1 MSPDKRKKFMKI
13 TVPNYYVDYHMH
25 SNNSSDAVSSVD
37 EMCLAAIKNGIAEIA
52 ITDHFEPTPEDRAYS
67 VYDQKKYFEEMLA
80 ARRKFGKQLEIKLGI
95 ELGQPQY
102 YKKETENMLSK
113 NSYDFI
119 LASAHKRSDGTDMSQ
134 VDYTKIS
141 TDEALEMYLDEL
153 NNLVDGFDD
162 FDCLGHLDLVKR
174 YSCQVYNENISLVQ
188 SRGKL
193 ETLLKKLIK
202 KGKGIEINTSGL
214 RQSSG
219 ETLPGF
225 DVIKMYH
232 ELGGQILTVG
242 SDAHRKED
250 LGKGI
255 YEAYEIAR
263 AAGFE
268 YITTFTNRQPEFIK
282 IPDGVLTLGA

>member
-1 MSPDKRKKFMKI
+1 MKN
-13 TVPNYYVDYHMH
+13 TTPYYYVDYHMH
-25 SNNSSDAVSSVD
+25 SDNSTDAVSTVE
-37 EMCLAAIKNGIAEIA
+37 EMSLAAIKNGFAEIA
-52 ITDHFEPTPEDRAYS
+52 ITDHFEPTPEDRDYS
-67 VYDQKKYFEEMLA
+67 YYDQEKYFGEILV
-80 ARRKFGKQLEIKLGI
+80 ARRKFGKQLEIKLGV

-113 NSYDFI
+113 SNYDFI
-119 LASAHKRSDGTDMSQ
+119 LASAHKRRDGIDMSQ
-134 VDYTKIS
+134 VDYQKIS
-141 TDEALEMYLDEL
+141 IDEALEMYLDEL
-153 NNLVDGFDD
+153 HSLVDGFED
-162 FDCLGHLDLVKR
+162 FDCIGHLDLVKR
-174 YSCQVYNENISLVQ
+174 YSCQVYNENISLAQ
-188 SRGKL
+188 SQEKL
-193 ETLLKKLIK
+193 ESLLRKIIE

-225 DVIKMYH
+225 DVIKMYY
-232 ELGGQILTVG
+232 ELGGKILTVG

-268 YITTFTNRQPEFIK
+268 YITTFTNRQPEFIR
-282 IPDGVLTLGA
+282 IPDEVITIGA